1 MNEYV
6 YKIREF
12 LTERKPVFD
21 CGVAR
26 QTAIWNGEAPDSQPL
41 LLSCSPDKA
50 WLDTIPDFNPKETHF
65 DTEKMVTSGFKEMLS
80 AANGNREAIPS
91 VRANMGCGI
100 FPTLFGL
107 TQMLFDDKKPW
118 LKEHLDKKT
127 IMHMG
132 PEDLKPGDEFKAALE
147 HMVKMKELV
156 EGTGAYVF
164 PLDLQSA
171 FGTAHLVYGDTLFYE
186 LYDDP
191 VFMHHLLELST
202 ECVIMGMSECMK
214 VLNGSDRL
222 IAHYNNLIIPRNKG
236 GLKISEDTATLVSK
250 DSIEEFV
257 LPYLRKILERFGG
270 GYVHYCGRNDHLFEA
285 LLKEP
290 LVYCINF
297 GNPDKHDMDKILG
310 DIAQADKIY
319 YGESNKKSGESYYE
333 YFLRTL
339 RAAQKDD
346 LFKILLCCNA
356 PNEEVRDEIISDWEK
371 AQKETKAN

>member
-1 MNEYV
+1 
-6 YKIREF
+6 
-12 LTERKPVFD
+12 
-21 CGVAR
+21 
-26 QTAIWNGEAPDSQPL
+26 
-41 LLSCSPDKA
+41 
-50 WLDTIPDFNPKETHF
+50 
-65 DTEKMVTSGFKEMLS
+65 MLS

-310 DIAQADKIY
+310 DIAQAGKIY

-356 PNEEVRDEIISDWEK
+356 PNEKVRDEIISDWEK